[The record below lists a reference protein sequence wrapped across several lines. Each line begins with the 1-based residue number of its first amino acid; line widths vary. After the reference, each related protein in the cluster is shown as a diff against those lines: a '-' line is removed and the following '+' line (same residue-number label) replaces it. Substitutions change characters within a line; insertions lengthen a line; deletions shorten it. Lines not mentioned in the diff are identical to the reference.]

1 MFYSKAIVWNEIFL
15 VPLILAI
22 NIDAADLL
30 SLEKFKSFSKNGK
43 LQIQKLK
50 SDLLIQP
57 ISIQI
62 KSQYL
67 LDLWFQDIKWLSPK
81 IEIFNSE

>member
-30 SLEKFKSFSKNGK
+30 SLEKFKSFSKMENFKSKNWKVTSLSNQFLSK
-43 LQIQKLK
+43 LNLNICWIFD
-50 SDLLIQP
+50 S
-57 ISIQI
+57 
-62 KSQYL
+62 
-67 LDLWFQDIKWLSPK
+67 K
-81 IEIFNSE
+81 I

>member
-43 LQIQKLK
+43 L
-50 SDLLIQP
+50 
-57 ISIQI
+57 
-62 KSQYL
+62 
-67 LDLWFQDIKWLSPK
+67 
-81 IEIFNSE
+81 